1 MGAQRS
7 SERVFVIVGTGGHV
21 RSERELGRTMAF
33 DWPELEDK
41 AVSDVVSGERHGMH
55 AWAGLWAEL
64 WAGLVHNVF
73 SLFLFVSKVIFV

>member
-1 MGAQRS
+1 
-7 SERVFVIVGTGGHV
+7 
-21 RSERELGRTMAF
+21 MAF